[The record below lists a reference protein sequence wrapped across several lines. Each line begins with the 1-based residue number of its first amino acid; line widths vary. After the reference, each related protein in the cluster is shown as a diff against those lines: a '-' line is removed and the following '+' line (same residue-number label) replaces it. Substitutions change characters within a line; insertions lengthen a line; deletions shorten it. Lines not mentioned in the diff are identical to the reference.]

1 MIKTWTNENQNWYQ
15 GIIGDTCWFG
25 AEKILMS
32 SGNSYYSYISYISFV
47 LKDGK
52 VITKKYEYMTI
63 DKLIEIAEKYLL
75 LI

>member
-32 SGNSYYSYISYISFV
+32 SGNSYYSYISYISYISFV

-63 DKLIEIAEKYLL
+63 DKLI
-75 LI
+75 